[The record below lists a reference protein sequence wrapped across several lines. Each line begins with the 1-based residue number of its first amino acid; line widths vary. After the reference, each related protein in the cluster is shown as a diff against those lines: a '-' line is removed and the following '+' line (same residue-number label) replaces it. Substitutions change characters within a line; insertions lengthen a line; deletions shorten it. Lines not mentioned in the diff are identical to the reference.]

1 MTPRKTL
8 SFLGAVGALMLVATQ
23 ADAHARVVA
32 STPAA
37 NAAIAS
43 PGAIAVTFSERV
55 APAFSGLVVVDAAGA
70 EFPVATTVSENGRT
84 VSGRTARPLTA
95 GAYSLNW
102 HAASSDGHRM
112 TGSIAFTVR

>member
-8 SFLGAVGALMLVATQ
+8 SLIGAAGALLLVATE

-37 NAAIAS
+37 SATVAS
-43 PGAIAVTFSERV
+43 PGAVTVTFSERV
-55 APAFSGLVVVDAAGA
+55 VPAFSGLTVVNAGGTEFAAT
-70 EFPVATTVSENGRT
+70 TTVSEDGKT
-84 VSGRTARPLTA
+84 VSGRTARPLAA
-95 GAYSLNW
+95 GTYSLNW